1 VQSAPPGRGLAESV
15 ARRISSWLHA
25 GLDPRTAEPR
35 RLRSVRYSGVVTLG
49 VLGLGAFLLLRA
61 LAAGAAAQVAI
72 AWLLRRSPVMLPIP
86 GTSSIVHFDECL
98 EATRLELEQAAC
110 QPPRRAAQVP
120 PLLLF
125 SLIAA
130 SHFAGGPA
138 ALGLSWLDLVPPAAA
153 AATGFAGCWAWSGLA
168 LAAVLAAGPGAP
180 DVVVDRLGALVAL
193 AALSSAFARHGLGSE
208 RALAREIELR
218 KQTEQEARA
227 ADLAKSE
234 FLANMSHEI
243 RTPMNG
249 VIGMTELLL
258 RSELTLEQRE
268 RAEAISTSA
277 AALLALVDDILD
289 LSKIEAGRLQLQ
301 EAEVDLDD
309 LAGGMVR
316 LLRPKAREKGVALR
330 LEIAEGVPSRLRAD
344 PARLRQVLLNL
355 VGNAVKF
362 TLAGAV
368 DVRFEVA
375 PPASLRVLVR
385 DTGIGISPQD
395 QARLFAPFSQADST
409 AARGFGGSGL
419 GLAISRRLVELM
431 DGQIG
436 VESARGEGS
445 TFWFR
450 IPLRPVASAIDTAA
464 TATAPAEAP
473 GNGVARGSLG
483 GVRGMRLLAVEDN
496 PVNQQVLLAQLAALG
511 LAADL
516 AADGQ
521 AALDALER
529 QTYDL
534 VLMDCQLPGLD
545 GYETTRRWRR
555 REAGDRSIPSIPI
568 IAVTAH
574 AMRGEREK
582 CLAAGMDD
590 HIAKPFRLE
599 DLAAIVGRW
608 LPSPPRPDAPS

>member
-1 VQSAPPGRGLAESV
+1 MV
-15 ARRISSWLHA
+15 I
-25 GLDPRTAEPR
+25 
-35 RLRSVRYSGVVTLG
+35 
-49 VLGLGAFLLLRA
+49 A
-61 LAAGAAAQVAI
+61 LAAIITGVV
-72 AWLLRRSPVMLPIP
+72 LRPIVN
-86 GTSSIVHFDECL
+86 SFH
-98 EATRLELEQAAC
+98 
-110 QPPRRAAQVP
+110 PPRLAGHVP

-125 SLIAA
+125 SLIAV

-138 ALGLSWLDLVPPAAA
+138 ALGLSWLELVPPAAA
-153 AATGFAGCWAWSGLA
+153 AATGAAGCWAWSGLA
-168 LAAVLAAGPGAP
+168 LAVVLAAGPGAP
-180 DVVVDRLGALVAL
+180 DVVDRLGALVAL
-193 AALSSAFARHGLGSE
+193 AALSSGFVRHGLGSE
-208 RALAREIELR
+208 RALAREIAVR
-218 KQTEQEARA
+218 KKTEQEARA

-249 VIGMTELLL
+249 VIGMAELLL
-258 RSELTLEQRE
+258 LSDLAPEQRE

-277 AALLALVDDILD
+277 EALLTLVDDILD
-289 LSKIEAGRLQLQ
+289 LSKIEAGRLRLQ
-301 EAEVDLDD
+301 EGEVDLHA

-316 LLRPKAREKGVALR
+316 LLRPKAEGKGVTLG
-330 LEIAEGVPSRLRAD
+330 LEIAAGVPPRVRAD

-362 TLAGAV
+362 TPAGSV
-368 DVRFEVA
+368 NVRFEVE

-385 DTGIGISPQD
+385 DTGIGISPQY
-395 QARLFAPFSQADST
+395 QERLFAPFSQADST

-436 VESARGEGS
+436 VESVHGVGS

-450 IPLRPVASAIDTAA
+450 IPLRPAA
-464 TATAPAEAP
+464 TATSPAAAPAEAP
-473 GNGVARGSLG
+473 GNDATPNSLDGV
-483 GVRGMRLLAVEDN
+483 RLLAVEDN

-511 LAADL
+511 LAGDL
-516 AADGQ
+516 VSDGQ
-521 AALDALER
+521 EALDALER

-555 REAGDRSIPSIPI
+555 REAAGRRIPI

-590 HIAKPFRLE
+590 HIAKPFRLDE
-599 DLAAIVGRW
+599 LAAVVGRW
-608 LPSPPRPDAPS
+608 LPLPQPHAPAVAVSEPRRAPE

>member
-1 VQSAPPGRGLAESV
+1 MQSAPPGRELAGSV

-25 GLDPRTAEPR
+25 GLDPGTAEPR
-35 RLRSVRYSGVVTLG
+35 RLRNVRYSGVVTLG

-61 LAAGAAAQVAI
+61 LAAGDAAQVAI
-72 AWLLRRSPVMLPIP
+72 ALAAIVAGAVLRPLVNA
-86 GTSSIVHFDECL
+86 F
-98 EATRLELEQAAC
+98 
-110 QPPRRAAQVP
+110 QPPRRAAHVP

-125 SLIAA
+125 SLIVA
-130 SHFAGGPA
+130 SHFADGPA
-138 ALGLSWLDLVPPAAA
+138 SLGLSWLDLVPPAAA
-153 AATGFAGCWAWSGLA
+153 AATGVAGCWAWAGLG

-180 DVVVDRLGALVAL
+180 DVVDRLGALVAL
-193 AALSSAFARHGLGSE
+193 AALSAGFARHGLGSE
-208 RALAREIELR
+208 RALAQEIALR

-258 RSELTLEQRE
+258 RSELAPEQRE
-268 RAEAISTSA
+268 RAEAIANSA
-277 AALLALVDDILD
+277 EALLALVDDILD

-330 LEIAEGVPSRLRAD
+330 LEIAEGVPRRLRAD

-362 TLAGAV
+362 TLAGSV
-368 DVRFEVA
+368 DVRFEVE

-419 GLAISRRLVELM
+419 GLAISRRLVEMM

-436 VESARGEGS
+436 VESVRGEGS

-450 IPLRPVASAIDTAA
+450 IPLHPAA
-464 TATAPAEAP
+464 TAIGTATAATAPAETS
-473 GNGVARGSLG
+473 GNGVGPGSPG

-496 PVNQQVLLAQLAALG
+496 PINQQVLLAQLAALG

-555 REAGDRSIPSIPI
+555 REAGGRSIPI

-599 DLAAIVGRW
+599 ELAAIVGRW
-608 LPSPPRPDAPS
+608 LPSSPRPDAPL

>member
-1 VQSAPPGRGLAESV
+1 
-15 ARRISSWLHA
+15 LHA
-25 GLDPRTAEPR
+25 GLDPGTAEPR
-35 RLRSVRYSGVVTLG
+35 RLRAVRYSGVVTLG

-61 LAAGAAAQVAI
+61 LVAGDLAQVVIALAAI
-72 AWLLRRSPVMLPIP
+72 LTGAVLRPLANA
-86 GTSSIVHFDECL
+86 F
-98 EATRLELEQAAC
+98 
-110 QPPRRAAQVP
+110 QPPRRAAHVP

-125 SLIAA
+125 SLIVA
-130 SHFAGGPA
+130 SHFAGGAA
-138 ALGLSWLDLVPPAAA
+138 ALGLAWLDLVPPAAA
-153 AATGFAGCWAWSGLA
+153 ASTGAAGCWLWSVLG
-168 LAAVLAAGPGAP
+168 LAAVLAAGPRAP
-180 DVVVDRLGALVAL
+180 DAVDRLGALVAL
-193 AALSSAFARHGLGSE
+193 AALSSGFVRHGLGSE
-208 RALAREIELR
+208 RALAQEIALR
-218 KQTEQEARA
+218 RRTEQEARA

-258 RSELTLEQRE
+258 RSELAPAQRE

-277 AALLALVDDILD
+277 AALLTLVDDILD

-330 LEIAEGVPSRLRAD
+330 LEIAEGVPRRLRGD

-362 TLAGAV
+362 TPAGSV
-368 DVRFEVA
+368 TVRFEVEA
-375 PPASLRVLVR
+375 PASLRVLVR

-395 QARLFAPFSQADST
+395 QVRLFAPFSQADST

-419 GLAISRRLVELM
+419 GLAISRRLVEMM

-450 IPLRPVASAIDTAA
+450 LPLRPVATAGDAAIPAA
-464 TATAPAEAP
+464 TVPE
-473 GNGVARGSLG
+473 NGVAPGSLA
-483 GVRGMRLLAVEDN
+483 GVRLLAVEDN

-545 GYETTRRWRR
+545 GYETTRRWRQ
-555 REAGDRSIPSIPI
+555 REAGGRSIPI

-590 HIAKPFRLE
+590 HIAKPFRLDE
-599 DLAAIVGRW
+599 LAAIVGRW
-608 LPSPPRPDAPS
+608 LPSPRWPDADP

>member
-1 VQSAPPGRGLAESV
+1 MQSAPPDRELAGSV

-25 GLDPRTAEPR
+25 GLDPGTAEPR
-35 RLRSVRYSGVVTLG
+35 RLRNVRYSGVVTLG

-61 LAAGAAAQVAI
+61 LAAGDAAQVAI
-72 AWLLRRSPVMLPIP
+72 ALAAIVAGAVLRPLVNA
-86 GTSSIVHFDECL
+86 F
-98 EATRLELEQAAC
+98 
-110 QPPRRAAQVP
+110 QPPRRAAHVP
-120 PLLLF
+120 PFLLC
-125 SLIAA
+125 SLIVA

-138 ALGLSWLDLVPPAAA
+138 SLGLAWLDLVPPAAA
-153 AATGFAGCWAWSGLA
+153 AATGVAGCWAWAGLA

-180 DVVVDRLGALVAL
+180 DVVDRLGALVAL
-193 AALSSAFARHGLGSE
+193 AALSAGFARHGLGSE
-208 RALAREIELR
+208 RALAQEIALR
-218 KQTEQEARA
+218 KKTEQEARA

-258 RSELTLEQRE
+258 RSELAPEQRE

-277 AALLALVDDILD
+277 EALLALVDDILD

-301 EAEVDLDD
+301 DAEVDLDD

-330 LEIAEGVPSRLRAD
+330 LEVAEGVPRRLRAD

-362 TLAGAV
+362 TPAGAV
-368 DVRFEVA
+368 DVRFEVE

-385 DTGIGISPQD
+385 DTGIGISPED

-431 DGQIG
+431 GGQIG

-450 IPLRPVASAIDTAA
+450 IPLRPVASAIGTATA
-464 TATAPAEAP
+464 ATAPAEAP

-483 GVRGMRLLAVEDN
+483 GMRLLAVEDN
-496 PVNQQVLLAQLAALG
+496 PINQQVLLAQLAALG
-511 LAADL
+511 LTADL

-545 GYETTRRWRR
+545 GYETTRRWRQ
-555 REAGDRSIPSIPI
+555 REAGGRSTPI

-599 DLAAIVGRW
+599 ELAAVVERW
-608 LPSPPRPDAPS
+608 LPALPGPAAPS

>member
-1 VQSAPPGRGLAESV
+1 MQSAPPGRELAGSV

-25 GLDPRTAEPR
+25 GLDPGTAEPR
-35 RLRSVRYSGVVTLG
+35 RLRAVRYSGVVTLG

-61 LAAGAAAQVAI
+61 LVAGDLAQVVIALAAI
-72 AWLLRRSPVMLPIP
+72 LTGAVLRPLANA
-86 GTSSIVHFDECL
+86 F
-98 EATRLELEQAAC
+98 
-110 QPPRRAAQVP
+110 QPPRRAAHVP

-125 SLIAA
+125 SLIVA
-130 SHFAGGPA
+130 SHFAGGAA
-138 ALGLSWLDLVPPAAA
+138 ALGLAWLDLVPPAAA
-153 AATGFAGCWAWSGLA
+153 ASTGAAGCWLWSVLG
-168 LAAVLAAGPGAP
+168 LAAVLAAGPRAP
-180 DVVVDRLGALVAL
+180 DAVDRLGALVAL
-193 AALSSAFARHGLGSE
+193 AALSSGFVRHGLGSE
-208 RALAREIELR
+208 RALAQEIALR
-218 KQTEQEARA
+218 RRTEQEARA

-258 RSELTLEQRE
+258 RSELAPAQRE

-277 AALLALVDDILD
+277 AALLTLVDDILD

-330 LEIAEGVPSRLRAD
+330 LEIAEGVPRRLRGD

-362 TLAGAV
+362 TPAGSV
-368 DVRFEVA
+368 TVRFEVEA
-375 PPASLRVLVR
+375 PASLRVLVR

-395 QARLFAPFSQADST
+395 QVRLFAPFSQADST

-419 GLAISRRLVELM
+419 GLAISRRLVEMM

-450 IPLRPVASAIDTAA
+450 LPLRPVATAGDAAIPAA
-464 TATAPAEAP
+464 TVPE
-473 GNGVARGSLG
+473 NGVAPGSLA
-483 GVRGMRLLAVEDN
+483 GVRLLAVEDN

-545 GYETTRRWRR
+545 GYETTRRWRQ
-555 REAGDRSIPSIPI
+555 REAGGRSIPI

-590 HIAKPFRLE
+590 HIAKPFRLDE
-599 DLAAIVGRW
+599 LAAIVGRW
-608 LPSPPRPDAPS
+608 LPSPRWPDADP

>member
-1 VQSAPPGRGLAESV
+1 MQSAPPGRGLAESV
-15 ARRISSWLHA
+15 APRISSWLHA

-72 AWLLRRSPVMLPIP
+72 ALAAILAGAVLRPLVNA
-86 GTSSIVHFDECL
+86 F
-98 EATRLELEQAAC
+98 
-110 QPPRRAAQVP
+110 QPPRRAAHVP

-125 SLIAA
+125 ALIAA

-330 LEIAEGVPSRLRAD
+330 LEIAEGVPSRLR
-344 PARLRQVLLNL
+344 QVLLNL

-436 VESARGEGS
+436 VESVRGEGS

-555 REAGDRSIPSIPI
+555 REAGGRSIPSIPI

-599 DLAAIVGRW
+599 ELAAIVGRW